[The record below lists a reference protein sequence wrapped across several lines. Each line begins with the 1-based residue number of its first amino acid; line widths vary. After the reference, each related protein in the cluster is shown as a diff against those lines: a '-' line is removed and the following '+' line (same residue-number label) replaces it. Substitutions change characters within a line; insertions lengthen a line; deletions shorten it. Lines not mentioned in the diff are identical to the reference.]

1 MLNVILVDIAKD
13 LIQEMA
19 LYLASFPRRETQV
32 QKDSDLD
39 AALA

>member
-1 MLNVILVDIAKD
+1 
-13 LIQEMA
+13 MA

-39 AALA
+39 TALAQEAEFVS